1 MIITG
6 SNETSERDQERRS
19 YSDNSDLNRTFV
31 SMRNNLRED
40 LKDIKNIQW

>member
-6 SNETSERDQERRS
+6 SNETKEREQDTKSYFESSE
-19 YSDNSDLNRTFV
+19 LNRTFV
-31 SMRNNLRED
+31 NMRNNLRED

>member
-6 SNETSERDQERRS
+6 SNETSERDQKYRF
-19 YSDNSDLNRTFV
+19 YSDKSDLNRTFV

-40 LKDIKNIQW
+40 LKDIQNIQW

>member
-6 SNETSERDQERRS
+6 SNDNKEREQDYNSISESSE
-19 YSDNSDLNRTFV
+19 LNRTFV

>member
-6 SNETSERDQERRS
+6 NDEISDKDQGSKSYSETSE
-19 YSDNSDLNRTFV
+19 LNRTFV

-40 LKDIKNIQW
+40 LKGIHDIKW

>member
-6 SNETSERDQERRS
+6 SNVSLEKDQEHRS
-19 YSDNSDLNRTFV
+19 YSDINELNRTFV

-40 LKDIKNIQW
+40 LKGIHDIKW

>member
-6 SNETSERDQERRS
+6 SNEISEKDRERKS
-19 YSDNSDLNRTFV
+19 SPEKNEMSRTFIC
-31 SMRNNLRED
+31 MRNSLRED